1 MEAGSEGGCTAALS
15 CHISIRVVDEVGC
28 LAIEYLNRGQVCATV
43 ANDYPHYKHQL
54 TERENRLQQTCGTP
68 PIESKESAMARLGRC
83 FAAGLV
89 VAAVAGAAGRA
100 DETRLPETEVLE
112 LNLRN
117 ALFQTAEPTGRDADL
132 ILELE
137 RIDGQWQLVIGIAR
151 EYNVSL
157 HLGYVKQAVVDGQ
170 FFELEIGMRIA
181 ADSWTPGGPAQY
193 RVQLARK
200 ADGRLEGTYDGTF
213 KGKKVTGEATGTMF
227 LQQNVMGKDFV
238 PVQPGEHP
246 RTVFRRGELPKLR
259 EKLKT
264 PFGRAVFEE
273 MDGPVGWGV
282 QYQLTGDKKYA
293 ELARRE
299 VAEIVFKGKGCSAAF
314 APARALGVQVERVAV
329 SLDLC
334 FDAWPDDFKMQ
345 VITWLRKIA
354 TRVFTDGRKISES
367 ANWNVASN
375 HVGSL
380 YAGVAFAGLVLWGE
394 KGPEPP
400 EPTPPALEVDIPA
413 AADFQPGRGVPV
425 LRMEPGV
432 VPRNWLATQVLSEAI
447 ATDPLASV
455 QGLESLRPEAGTTIQ
470 LDQFKL
476 TFRLL
481 ESKYVV
487 AAENNLD
494 IKAMMN
500 NLDTA
505 SFCLYTVLDVRE
517 PGLYKLYNPY
527 SNSGRPVLILN
538 GQRIAHEQVVRLEK
552 GLYPV
557 LVLARI
563 LTVWGKFQPHFERA
577 SEQELAASQ
586 ELHAREEIE
595 YEARLA
601 EWEVD
606 MAEWKRLGGIDV
618 EYYKLFRTGRRIMYL
633 LYREAVGTGGF
644 QAEVAHYNKDTT
656 DGPNRYATAFRHCF
670 GYDVSPFP
678 DMTHYLT
685 RNAFVYV
692 YPDGGKPWAQD
703 INGSVRI
710 GGRYF
715 AALFPIV
722 PHQWKPAMLWAWNRI
737 EGVTDD
743 ASRVNAVLEDPA
755 WGFVNYPLDMQPKPP
770 AGVLPL
776 TWEAPDF
783 GFCAFRNGWRG
794 GDDVITQVFLKAHHI
809 GGWNG
814 PNAGT
819 FRIAGLG
826 KTWAVG
832 PDGRERRR
840 WNESVV
846 WLPGDDHYESALGRL
861 MHLETDKDGSGV
873 VGIDLN
879 DIYSMRPER
888 GTRLYTLY
896 GGKRNDWAFRPSGIS
911 GMRSFGVDYS
921 GKCGAPALFAVV
933 DKIQGGKDKVW
944 LWQVPRV
951 SEDRDSKMAEI
962 TIAGNMFTIHQG
974 DATLTATFVT
984 PSPVKITAGTRAMKI
999 KKSAGHMAGKILD
1012 VTFDAVFAEGG
1023 NEFFVVATLQRGA
1036 PPPVKIE
1043 GKGLGAKARV
1053 GRQTVRFD
1061 GEKIAF
1067 GR

>member
-1 MEAGSEGGCTAALS
+1 MTQKKPFLALS
-15 CHISIRVVDEVGC
+15 I
-28 LAIEYLNRGQVCATV
+28 
-43 ANDYPHYKHQL
+43 
-54 TERENRLQQTCGTP
+54 
-68 PIESKESAMARLGRC
+68 
-83 FAAGLV
+83 V
-89 VAAVAGAAGRA
+89 VAVVVASATLAA
-100 DETRLPETEVLE
+100 ETKLPDTEVFE

-117 ALFQTAEPTGRDADL
+117 ALFQTPKPTGRDADL

-137 RIDGQWQLVIGIAR
+137 RIDGHWQLVIGIAR

-157 HLGYVKQAVVDGQ
+157 HLGYVKEVALNDKSL
-170 FFELEIGMRIA
+170 EMEIGMRIA
-181 ADSWTPGGPAQY
+181 ADSWTPGGPARY
-193 RVQLARK
+193 RLRLARK
-200 ADGRLEGTYDGTF
+200 ADGRLEGTYEGTF
-213 KGKKVTGEATGTMF
+213 KGETVTGQVTGTMF
-227 LQQNVMGKDFV
+227 LQKNVMGKDFA
-238 PVQPGEHP
+238 PIRPGEHP
-246 RTVFRRGELPKLR
+246 RTVFRKSELPKLR

-264 PFGRAVFEE
+264 PFGRAAFEK

-282 QYQLTGDKKYA
+282 QYQLTGEKKYA
-293 ELARRE
+293 EMARKE
-299 VAEIVFKGKGCSAAF
+299 VAEIIFKGKGCSAAF

-334 FDAWPDDFKMQ
+334 FDAWPEDFKMQ

-354 TRVFTDGRKISES
+354 TRVFCDGRKISLS

-400 EPTPPALEVDIPA
+400 KPTPPALELEIPA
-413 AADFQPGRGVPV
+413 AANLRPGKGVPV
-425 LRMEPGV
+425 VRFEPGV
-432 VPRNWLATQVLSEAI
+432 VPKKWLATQVLSEAI
-447 ATDPLASV
+447 ATDPLTSV
-455 QGLESLRPEAGTTIQ
+455 QGLESLCPEAGTTIQ
-470 LDQFKL
+470 IEQFKL
-476 TFRLL
+476 TFRPL
-481 ESKYVV
+481 EDKYVN

-494 IKAMMN
+494 IKAMMK
-500 NLDTA
+500 NLDTG
-505 SFCLYTVLDVRE
+505 SFCLYTVLDVRK

-538 GQRIAHEQVVRLEK
+538 GHRLAHEQVVRLEK
-552 GLYPV
+552 GFYPM
-557 LVLARI
+557 LILARI
-563 LTVWGKFQPHFERA
+563 LTVWGRLQPRFDKA
-577 SEQELAASQ
+577 SEQDLAASRK
-586 ELHAREEIE
+586 LLVREKLE

-601 EWEVD
+601 EWKVD
-606 MAEWKRLGGIDV
+606 MTEWKRLGGIDV
-618 EYYKLFRTGRRIMYL
+618 EYYKLFRTGRRIMYV

-685 RNAFVYV
+685 RNAFVYI
-692 YPDGGKPWAQD
+692 YQDGGKPWAQD

-722 PHQWKPAMLWAWNRI
+722 PDQWKPAMLWAWNRI

-743 ASRVNAVLEDPA
+743 DASKVNAVLEDPA

-783 GFCAFRNGWRG
+783 GFYAFRNGWRG
-794 GDDVITQVFLKAHHI
+794 GDDIVTQVFLKAHMI

-814 PNAGT
+814 PNAAT

-832 PDGRERRR
+832 PEGRERRR

-846 WLPGDDHYESALGRL
+846 WLPNDDHFESALSRL
-861 MHLETDKDGSGV
+861 THFETKKDGSGV
-873 VGIDLN
+873 VSIDLN
-879 DIYSMRPER
+879 DVYSTKPKQ
-888 GTRLYTLY
+888 RLYTLY
-896 GGKRNDWAFRPSGIS
+896 GGVRNDWAFQPSGIS

-921 GKCGAPALFAVV
+921 GKCGSPALFAMA
-933 DKIQGGKDKVW
+933 DKIQGGKEKVW

-951 SEDRDSKMAEI
+951 SKDRKAKMADVIIE
-962 TIAGNMFTIHQG
+962 GNTFTIRQG
-974 DATLTATFVT
+974 DATLTATFIT
-984 PSPVKITAGTRAMKI
+984 PSPVKITAGTRAMQI
-999 KKSAGHMAGKILD
+999 KKSAGHMAGKILN
-1012 VTFDAVFAEGG
+1012 VKFDAVFAEGG
-1023 NEFFVVATLQRGA
+1023 NEFFVVATLQRGKA
-1036 PPPVKIE
+1036 PPVKIE
-1043 GKGLGAKARV
+1043 GKGLRAKARV
-1053 GRQTVRFD
+1053 GNQIVSFN